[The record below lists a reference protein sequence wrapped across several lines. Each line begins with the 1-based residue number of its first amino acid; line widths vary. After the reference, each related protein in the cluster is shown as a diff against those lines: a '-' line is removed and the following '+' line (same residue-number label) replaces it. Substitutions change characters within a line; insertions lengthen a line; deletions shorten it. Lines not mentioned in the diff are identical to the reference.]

1 MASRRYPIPSKPENL
16 KEVFLSFC
24 EDLKEDQRQLILQ
37 RLNDRHASL
46 QSQQEEVFLGPNSV
60 LGVQIAAVCIKLVES
75 YSQFSGEQRE
85 LIAGATLYFLAERDF
100 TPDDT
105 PIVGYDDDARLLNHV
120 LERIG
125 QDDFFV
131 SID

>member
-1 MASRRYPIPSKPENL
+1 MTSRRYPIPSKPENL

-24 EDLKEDQRQLILQ
+24 ENLQPEQVSRLISRLRDRQQQLQHPKE
-37 RLNDRHASL
+37 
-46 QSQQEEVFLGPNSV
+46 ETFLAPNSE
-60 LGVQIAAVCIKLVES
+60 LGARIASVCIQLLES
-75 YSQFSGEQRE
+75 YDDLAVEPRE

-105 PIVGYDDDARLLNHV
+105 PVVGYDDDARLLNHV

-125 QDDFFV
+125 HEQLFV
-131 SID
+131 PID